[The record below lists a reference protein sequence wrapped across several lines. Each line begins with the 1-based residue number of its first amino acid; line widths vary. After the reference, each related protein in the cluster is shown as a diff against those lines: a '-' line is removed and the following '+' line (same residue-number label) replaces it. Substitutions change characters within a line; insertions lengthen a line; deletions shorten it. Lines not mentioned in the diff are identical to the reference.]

1 MKMNRLTALF
11 EKELKETW
19 RNPSV
24 YLMPLLVI
32 GLTLLYH
39 FMLNEME
46 TNKEQKIFFI
56 VLIINFSFI
65 MCNTV
70 ITLQSIAEENDK
82 KTLIGL
88 IQTPTTMLEILL
100 SKALLGILL
109 SVIISVIS
117 LLLLG
122 QSFSINWSGFVSL
135 LMLLIFYT
143 CLGILAGLLSNTIGQ
158 SQFYNFIIIFLFG
171 MAQMKMFLDTNEI
184 IDKILSFVPS
194 NLVFTLLLENKTNNL
209 IYLSI
214 WVISI
219 IILTILTYRKRSRLR

>member
-135 LMLLIFYT
+135 LLLLIFYT

>member
-65 MCNTV
+65 MCNTA

-100 SKALLGILL
+100 SKALLGIIL

-135 LMLLIFYT
+135 LLLLIFYT
-143 CLGILAGLLSNTIGQ
+143 CLGILAGLLSNTIGK

-194 NLVFTLLLENKTNNL
+194 NLVFTLLLEDVANNL

-219 IILTILTYRKRSRLR
+219 VILTIMTYRKRSKLQ

>member
-70 ITLQSIAEENDK
+70 IPLQSIAEENDK

-135 LMLLIFYT
+135 LLLLIFYT

>member
-135 LMLLIFYT
+135 LLLLIFYT

-194 NLVFTLLLENKTNNL
+194 NLVFTLLLEKKL
-209 IYLSI
+209 I
-214 WVISI
+214 
-219 IILTILTYRKRSRLR
+219 T

>member
-65 MCNTV
+65 MCNTA

-100 SKALLGILL
+100 SKALLGIIL

-135 LMLLIFYT
+135 LLLLIFYT
-143 CLGILAGLLSNTIGQ
+143 CLGILAGLLSNTIGK

-194 NLVFTLLLENKTNNL
+194 NLVFTLLLEDEANNL

-219 IILTILTYRKRSRLR
+219 VILTILTYRKRSRLR

>member
-135 LMLLIFYT
+135 LLLLIFYT

-194 NLVFTLLLENKTNNL
+194 NLVFTLLLEDEANNL

-219 IILTILTYRKRSRLR
+219 VILTIMTYRKRSKLQ

>member
-24 YLMPLLVI
+24 YLMPLLII

-117 LLLLG
+117 LILLG
-122 QSFSINWSGFVSL
+122 QSFSIDWSGVISL
-135 LMLLIFYT
+135 LLLLIFYT
-143 CLGILAGLLSNTIGQ
+143 CLGILAGLLSNTIGK

-184 IDKILSFVPS
+184 IDKILSFIPS
-194 NLVFTLLLENKTNNL
+194 NLVFTLLLENETNNL

-214 WVISI
+214 WVIII

>member
-65 MCNTV
+65 MCNTP

-100 SKALLGILL
+100 SKALLGIIL

-135 LMLLIFYT
+135 LLLLIFYT
-143 CLGILAGLLSNTIGQ
+143 CLGILAGLLSNTIGK

-194 NLVFTLLLENKTNNL
+194 NLVFTLLLEEEANNL

-219 IILTILTYRKRSRLR
+219 VILTIMTYRKRSKLQ

>member
-100 SKALLGILL
+100 SKALLGIIL

-117 LLLLG
+117 LLLLE

-135 LMLLIFYT
+135 LLLLIFYT
-143 CLGILAGLLSNTIGQ
+143 CLGILAGLLSNTIGK

-194 NLVFTLLLENKTNNL
+194 NLVFTLLLEEEANNL

-219 IILTILTYRKRSRLR
+219 VILTIMTYRKRSKLQ

>member
-24 YLMPLLVI
+24 YLMPLLII

-117 LLLLG
+117 LILLG
-122 QSFSINWSGFVSL
+122 QSFSIDWSGVISL
-135 LMLLIFYT
+135 LLLLIFYT

-184 IDKILSFVPS
+184 IDKILSFIPS
-194 NLVFTLLLENKTNNL
+194 NLVFTLLLENETNNL

-214 WVISI
+214 WVIII